1 MESKEVYDKINK
13 CISEQLGENVEDI
26 KPYSH
31 LKDDLRMDS
40 LDDVELV
47 MLLEEEF
54 DIDISDE
61 EAEKCKLVKDVYIG
75 ILGKLGI
82 VPLRDLELVSDT
94 DCKPEITKTLIPSDA
109 EDVLNTSFLHA
120 KDCKITPA
128 SIQAAFKEDCDIFQ
142 QMLDLAEKHQLF
154 IQFDGFDS
162 IHNSDKIVITKQGS
176 DTEYV
181 VENKKE
187 FDQLIESFNVL
198 EKFERK

>member
-1 MESKEVYDKINK
+1 MENKEVYDKIDK

-61 EAEKCKLVKDVYIG
+61 EAEKCKLVKDIYIG

-82 VPLRDLELVSDT
+82 VPLSDLELVSDT
-94 DCKPEITKTLIPSDA
+94 DCKPEITKTLIPSETTKEA
-109 EDVLNTSFLHA
+109 LMEV
-120 KDCKITPA
+120 KDCTFT
-128 SIQAAFKEDCDIFQ
+128 SSDIFQ
-142 QMLDLAEKHQLF
+142 QMLTLAKQNDMF
-154 IQFDGFDS
+154 IQFDGFTQDE
-162 IHNSDKIVITKQGS
+162 NDTIVVTKQGS

-181 VENKKE
+181 IETQEQFN
-187 FDQLIESFNVL
+187 QLVESFNVL
-198 EKFERK
+198 REV